1 MQQCTYHYINAVIV
15 CELYKERRNSDCI
28 ILTEL
33 YTAFSLTLLIHYLS
47 DQKPSGKLDKFD
59 KLPPKDYQKFLTLCE
74 IAYKGINNKNQ
85 QLIFSESDFPN
96 NFETFGFM
104 QSVSESH
111 ISSGL
116 SVSYNFLHLTIQE
129 FLAAYHLS
137 QKSDPEQVQKFILT
151 NDIDA
156 DSGCMVREPRGP
168 TKSASTGTVARFLAG
183 ITKLQ
188 NDVWSKQLP
197 VPSTELVAVE
207 VELAQGL
214 ARRSRTGLS
223 DDPSNTTTQKKL
235 KRTCFS
241 YGQLTYNNATT
252 KAQCHVFLK
261 GMPHTVHG
269 CMRART

>member
-1 MQQCTYHYINAVIV
+1 M
-15 CELYKERRNSDCI
+15 CI
-28 ILTEL
+28 RD
-33 YTAFSLTLLIHYLS
+33 S
-47 DQKPSGKLDKFD
+47 
-59 KLPPKDYQKFLTLCE
+59 
-74 IAYKGINNKNQ
+74 YKGINNKNQ

-96 NFETFGFM
+96 DFETFGFM

-111 ISSGL
+111 ISSGP

-137 QKSDPEQVQKFILT
+137 LKSDPEQVQEFMLT
-151 NDIDA
+151 SDINA